1 MDPKNLVGKK
11 IDGKYEVSRIIG
23 AGGMGAVYEA
33 HHVGTRRRVAIKV
46 ISTGDLSKDEQLV
59 GRFQNE
65 AKAAG
70 AVDTQHICQVL
81 DTGTDPETNWP
92 FMVMEFMS
100 GEDVQQLLRRV
111 GPIHQDLALRI
122 AAQACIGL
130 SKAHGARVVHRDMK
144 PANLYLARTD
154 AGKVL
159 VKLLDF
165 GIAKVKMEHASEMGD
180 AGLTRTGTMLGSPL
194 YMSPEQARGVKTI
207 DHRADIWS
215 LGIVL
220 YEMLS
225 GRTPYHHIDALGELI
240 IAICSEPPRPIQDFA
255 PWISAEVAAIVH
267 KALKAQPND
276 RFQTAAEMLDAIKA
290 LQTDGFEIDESML
303 VSLSETQ
310 RNLVAKRLSMPPP
323 PTMEVHATNVAA
335 QSVPPPALTQAGG
348 GTTGGLAAPTER
360 NPQLK
365 RKSSA
370 GLVVAGAA
378 LSIAVFGG
386 VAYKMF
392 GAPET
397 PVQTAQ
403 AAPQPIETITGD
415 PADDR
420 ARGHASADA
429 VGGRHAVWHRHRRK
443 DPDGA
448 AGDPPRGRRG
458 QPRRQA
464 RQDEEGRARDHG
476 GARRRAQGEAQ
487 GRQRRDRGG
496 RRREQRRRAPAEAR
510 AQAEAGWRRAPHRL
524 CRSDRDDQ
532 ARPEVRREVRIA
544 AGAQL
549 VTRARPLPCRGRSEV
564 ERGQFPSS
572 RQVSE
577 RSRHASTRRASGSP
591 SRLPIANTVTT

>member
-276 RFQTAAEMLDAIKA
+276 RFQTAAEMLEAIKA
-290 LQTDGFEIDESML
+290 LQADGFEIDESML

-323 PTMEVHATNVAA
+323 PTMEVAHQPNVSA

-403 AAPQPIETITGD
+403 AAPQPIETITATLPTTGLGVTPAPTQSVDVTPSGTATEGKIRTVRLVILPEDAEVSLDGKPVKTKKGVLEITGEPGD
-415 PADDR
+415 V
-420 ARGHASADA
+420 HKVKLK
-429 VGGRHAVWHRHRRK
+429 VGKEEIEEDVVVSN
-443 DPDGA
+443 DGA
-448 AGDPPRGRRG
+448 LPPKLELKPKQG
-458 QPRRQA
+458 
-464 RQDEEGRARDHG
+464 G
-476 GARRRAQGEAQ
+476 GARPTGSA
-487 GRQRRDRGG
+487 
-496 RRREQRRRAPAEAR
+496 APTATSKPDPKFE
-510 AQAEAGWRRAPHRL
+510 EKF
-524 CRSDRDDQ
+524 
-532 ARPEVRREVRIA
+532 E
-544 AGAQL
+544 
-549 VTRARPLPCRGRSEV
+549 
-564 ERGQFPSS
+564 
-572 RQVSE
+572 
-577 RSRHASTRRASGSP
+577 
-591 SRLPIANTVTT
+591 

>member
-403 AAPQPIETITGD
+403 AAPQPIETITATLPTTGLGVTPAPTQSVDVTPSGTATEGKIRTVRLVILPEDAEVSLDGKPVKTKKGVLEITGEPGD
-415 PADDR
+415 V
-420 ARGHASADA
+420 HKVKLK
-429 VGGRHAVWHRHRRK
+429 VGKEEIEEDVVVSN
-443 DPDGA
+443 DGA
-448 AGDPPRGRRG
+448 LPPKLELKPKQG
-458 QPRRQA
+458 
-464 RQDEEGRARDHG
+464 G
-476 GARRRAQGEAQ
+476 GARPTGSA
-487 GRQRRDRGG
+487 
-496 RRREQRRRAPAEAR
+496 APTA
-510 AQAEAGWRRAPHRL
+510 
-524 CRSDRDDQ
+524 
-532 ARPEVRREVRIA
+532 
-544 AGAQL
+544 
-549 VTRARPLPCRGRSEV
+549 
-564 ERGQFPSS
+564 
-572 RQVSE
+572 
-577 RSRHASTRRASGSP
+577 
-591 SRLPIANTVTT
+591 TTKPDPKFEEKFE

>member
-1 MDPKNLVGKK
+1 VDPKNLVGKK

-348 GTTGGLAAPTER
+348 GTTGGLAAPTAR

-403 AAPQPIETITGD
+403 AAPQPIETITATLPTTGLGVTPAPTQSVDVTPSGTATEGKIRTVRLVILPEDAEVSLDGKPVKTKKGVLEITGEPGD
-415 PADDR
+415 V
-420 ARGHASADA
+420 HKVKLK
-429 VGGRHAVWHRHRRK
+429 VGKEEIEEDVVVSN
-443 DPDGA
+443 DGA
-448 AGDPPRGRRG
+448 LPPKLELKPKQG
-458 QPRRQA
+458 
-464 RQDEEGRARDHG
+464 G
-476 GARRRAQGEAQ
+476 GARPGSSA
-487 GRQRRDRGG
+487 
-496 RRREQRRRAPAEAR
+496 APTA
-510 AQAEAGWRRAPHRL
+510 
-524 CRSDRDDQ
+524 
-532 ARPEVRREVRIA
+532 
-544 AGAQL
+544 
-549 VTRARPLPCRGRSEV
+549 
-564 ERGQFPSS
+564 
-572 RQVSE
+572 
-577 RSRHASTRRASGSP
+577 
-591 SRLPIANTVTT
+591 TTKPDPKFEEKFE